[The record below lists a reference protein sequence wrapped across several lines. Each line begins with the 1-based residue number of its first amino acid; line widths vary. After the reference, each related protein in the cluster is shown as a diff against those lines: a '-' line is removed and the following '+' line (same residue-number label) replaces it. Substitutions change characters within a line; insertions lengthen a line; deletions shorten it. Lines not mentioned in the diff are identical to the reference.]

1 MFYVGNFCSCYLC
14 IYTMWREHS
23 LLPGVGGRGSPAWNG
38 LKQDAGSNAGVALKT
53 DGL

>member
-1 MFYVGNFCSCYLC
+1 MLPLYLYYVERTQFVA
-14 IYTMWREHS
+14 R
-23 LLPGVGGRGSPAWNG
+23 GGGEGGAPPTPAWNG